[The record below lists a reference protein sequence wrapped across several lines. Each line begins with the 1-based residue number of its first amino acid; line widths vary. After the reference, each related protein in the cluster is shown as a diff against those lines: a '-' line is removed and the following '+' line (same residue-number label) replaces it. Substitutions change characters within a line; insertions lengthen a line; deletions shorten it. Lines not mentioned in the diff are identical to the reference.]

1 MLPLRPPCLPSLPL
15 DHTKPLSPTG
25 LKYRLNLVAPRL
37 SSESNGN
44 RSGSRL
50 NSLAP
55 ETRFSPNDII
65 MHHRLLSIRLRTRL
79 LAIALSL
86 AAFGTARAD
95 EKADFFESKIRPLLA
110 KHCLECHSNDGP
122 EADLRLTSHENL
134 LKPAESGETAFN
146 PDTPAESRLL
156 AAIRYDGD
164 TQMPPAGKLSDQ
176 EIADL
181 EKWIIDGAVWP
192 KSGTPIRASGLV
204 ITDSDRQ
211 HWAFRPVA
219 APPLP
224 TVAKADWVRTPID
237 AFVLAKLEAAG
248 LQPNP
253 PADRRSLFRRLCYD
267 VTGLPPNE
275 SELADFLADES
286 PDAYQRAVDR
296 LLASPRYGERWGRH
310 WMDVAR
316 YADTKDGVL
325 MFGADRLRP
334 FAYTYRDYVI
344 RALNEDTPYDQFIR
358 EQLAADLVQ
367 PAVES
372 WRLGALGF
380 LTLGRMFD
388 NNVHDIIDDQI
399 DTTTR
404 GFLGLTVSCAR
415 CHDHKFD
422 PVPIADYYSLH
433 GVFANCEVPMEL
445 PLIEDP
451 AATEA
456 ARKFEEELLPKR
468 QALREFV
475 DQQHSLQTED
485 ARQRVGAYLAHV
497 LSTRPDPMETAVFFR
512 SLTPDDFRP
521 QIVVRWRKL
530 LSDRLK
536 PEDPVFGPAAE
547 FLNQLAAQK
556 AAQAAD
562 PANSQNGPQATGPT
576 DLWQQVLA
584 SFTSRPQGTADGQIN
599 PLLLAELQKS
609 TVTNTAELGQAYGA
623 ALLAIYKQSQPPA
636 PPATP
641 APTEGAAT
649 PPPAETTP
657 TTPAPT
663 PALDTTTPEFRQLLD
678 LLVGPNSPTWFPKSQ
693 THRYTS
699 RGETDA
705 YHGKVVELDRLAAQN
720 AGAPARAMVVRDS
733 EQPYSP
739 RIFLRGNATNFGAD
753 VPRQF
758 VSILDADR
766 EPFGTGSGRL
776 DLANAI
782 ADPSNPLTARVIV
795 NRIWMGHFAEP
806 LVATPS
812 DFGLRSAEPTH
823 AALLDYL
830 AAQLPAHGWSLK
842 WLHREILLSNTY
854 QQSSVVDPSSDHRV
868 SADPENHLLW
878 RMNRRR
884 LEVEAL
890 RDTLLQLSG
899 KLNLAM
905 GGRPEAGAAT
915 PDSTRRTIY
924 GLVDRQGLPVLFRN
938 FDFASPDQST
948 ERRPQTVVPQQALFA
963 LNSPFMLARSAE
975 IAELTLQQDAN
986 SEARL
991 NWLYHRLYQRD
1002 PLEDER
1008 TACHEFLATVTPET
1022 EKATWSQLVQV
1033 LLASNE
1039 LLYVD

>member
-1 MLPLRPPCLPSLPL
+1 
-15 DHTKPLSPTG
+15 
-25 LKYRLNLVAPRL
+25 
-37 SSESNGN
+37 
-44 RSGSRL
+44 
-50 NSLAP
+50 
-55 ETRFSPNDII
+55 
-65 MHHRLLSIRLRTRL
+65 MHHRLLSFRLSTCL
-79 LAIALSL
+79 LAFTISL
-86 AAFGTARAD
+86 AAFETIQAD

-110 KHCLECHSNDGP
+110 KHCLECHSDEGP
-122 EADLRLTSHENL
+122 EADLRLTSHANL
-134 LKPAESGETAFN
+134 LKPAESGEAAFN

-156 AAIRYDGD
+156 AAVHYDSD

-181 EKWIIDGAVWP
+181 EKWILDGAIWP
-192 KSGTPIRASGLV
+192 KGGTPIRASGLV

-211 HWAFRPVA
+211 HWAFRPVV
-219 APPLP
+219 APPPP

-248 LQPNP
+248 LEPNP
-253 PADRRSLFRRLCYD
+253 PADRRTLFRRLCYD
-267 VTGLPPNE
+267 VTGLPPSE
-275 SELADFLADES
+275 SELAAFLADES
-286 PDAYQRAVDR
+286 PDAYQREVDR
-296 LLASPRYGERWGRH
+296 LLASTRYGERWGRH

-358 EQLAADLVQ
+358 EQLAADLIQ

-422 PVPIADYYSLH
+422 PIPIADYYSLH

-451 AATEA
+451 AASEA

-530 LSDRLK
+530 LSDRLR

-556 AAQAAD
+556 AAQAAESS
-562 PANSQNGPQATGPT
+562 NSQNGPQAAESS
-576 DLWQQVLA
+576 DLWQQILT

-599 PLLLAELQKS
+599 PLLLAELQKTS
-609 TVTNTAELGQAYGA
+609 VTNTVELGQAYGV
-623 ALLAIYKQSQPPA
+623 ALLSIYKQSQPPVTPV
-636 PPATP
+636 PP
-641 APTEGAAT
+641 EGT
-649 PPPAETTP
+649 PPPAGAPATP
-657 TTPAPT
+657 SATAPAI
-663 PALDTTTPEFRQLLD
+663 DTDNPEFRQLLD
-678 LLVGPNSPTWFPKSQ
+678 LLVGPKSPTWFPKSQ

-733 EQPYSP
+733 EQPYSA

-766 EPFGTGSGRL
+766 QPFGPGSGRL

-782 ADPSNPLTARVIV
+782 ASSSNPLTARVIV
-795 NRIWMGHFAEP
+795 NRIWMGHFVEP
-806 LVATPS
+806 IVATPS
-812 DFGLRSAEPTH
+812 DFGLRSAEPPH

-830 AAQLPAHGWSLK
+830 AAELPAHGWSLK
-842 WLHREILLSNTY
+842 WLHRAILLSNTY
-854 QQSSVVDPSSDHRV
+854 QQSSVIDVSSEQRV
-868 SADPENHLLW
+868 NADPENHLLW

-899 KLNLAM
+899 KLDLAM
-905 GGRPEAGAAT
+905 GGRPEAGAAA

-938 FDFASPDQST
+938 FDFASPDQSI

-963 LNSPFMLARSAE
+963 LNSPFMLARSTE
-975 IAELTLQQDAN
+975 IAELATQQGSD
-986 SEARL
+986 SSARL

-1002 PLEDER
+1002 PQAEER
-1008 TACHEFLATVTPET
+1008 TACLEFLASATPEA

>member
-1 MLPLRPPCLPSLPL
+1 MR
-15 DHTKPLSPTG
+15 H
-25 LKYRLNLVAPRL
+25 RL
-37 SSESNGN
+37 SSV
-44 RSGSRL
+44 RL
-50 NSLAP
+50 H
-55 ETRFSPNDII
+55 ICV
-65 MHHRLLSIRLRTRL
+65 
-79 LAIALSL
+79 LAIAISV
-86 AAFGTARAD
+86 APFGTTKAD
-95 EKADFFESKIRPLLA
+95 EKGDFFETKIRPILA
-110 KHCLECHSNDGP
+110 KHCLECHANEGP
-122 EADLRLTSHENL
+122 EADLRLTSRGNL
-134 LKPAESGETAFN
+134 LKPAESGEPALN
-146 PDTPAESRLL
+146 PEKPAESRLL

-181 EKWIIDGAVWP
+181 ENWILDGAVWP
-192 KSGTPIRASGLV
+192 NSGTPIRASGLA
-204 ITDSDRQ
+204 ISESDRK

-219 APPLP
+219 APPIP
-224 TVAKADWVRTPID
+224 SVTKADWVHNPID

-248 LQPNP
+248 LAPNP

-267 VTGLPPNE
+267 VTGLPPSE
-275 SELADFLADES
+275 SELAEFLNDEN

-367 PAVES
+367 PAVEP

-422 PVPIADYYSLH
+422 PVPIADYYSLQ

-456 ARKFEEELLPKR
+456 ARKFEEEILPKR
-468 QALREFV
+468 QGLREFV

-521 QIVVRWRKL
+521 QIVVRWRKI
-530 LSDRLK
+530 LSDRLN

-547 FLNQLAAQK
+547 FLNQLAESK
-556 AAQAAD
+556 AAQSTENAG
-562 PANSQNGPQATGPT
+562 SQNGPQASQPA

-584 SFTSRPQGTADGQIN
+584 SYASRPLGTADGHIN

-609 TVTNTAELGQAYGA
+609 TVTTTAELGQAYGA
-623 ALLAIYKQSQPPA
+623 AFLVIYKQSQPPA
-636 PPATP
+636 PPAPPADPAPADANPTPPPTETP
-641 APTEGAAT
+641 APV
-649 PPPAETTP
+649 PSVDP
-657 TTPAPT
+657 
-663 PALDTTTPEFRQLLD
+663 TTPEFRQLLD
-678 LLVGPNSPTWFPKSQ
+678 LLVGPSSPTWFPKSQ

-720 AGAPARAMVVRDS
+720 PGAPARAMVVRDS

-739 RIFLRGNATNFGAD
+739 RIFIRGNATNFGAE

-758 VSILDADR
+758 VSILNADR
-766 EPFGTGSGRL
+766 QPFGPGSGRL

-795 NRIWMGHFAEP
+795 NRIWMGHFSEP

-812 DFGLRSAEPTH
+812 DFGLRSAEPPH

-830 AAQLPAHGWSLK
+830 AAQLPAHGWLLK

-854 QQSSVVDPSSDHRV
+854 QQSSVVNSDNDPRIKV
-868 SADPENHLLW
+868 DPENHLLW
-878 RMNRRR
+878 HMNRRR

-899 KLNLAM
+899 KLNLTM
-905 GGRPEAGAAT
+905 GGRPEAGAAA
-915 PDSTRRTIY
+915 PDSTRRTVY

-938 FDFASPDQST
+938 FDFASPDQSI

-975 IAELTLQQDAN
+975 IAELALQHGAD
-986 SEARL
+986 SDLRL
-991 NWLYHRLYQRD
+991 SWLYHRLYQRE
-1002 PLEDER
+1002 PLEEER
-1008 TACHEFLATVTPET
+1008 TACREFLSTATPET

>member
-1 MLPLRPPCLPSLPL
+1 
-15 DHTKPLSPTG
+15 
-25 LKYRLNLVAPRL
+25 
-37 SSESNGN
+37 
-44 RSGSRL
+44 
-50 NSLAP
+50 
-55 ETRFSPNDII
+55 
-65 MHHRLLSIRLRTRL
+65 
-79 LAIALSL
+79 L
-86 AAFGTARAD
+86 AAIGPANAD
-95 EKADFFESKIRPLLA
+95 EKGDFFESKIRPLLA
-110 KHCLECHSNDGP
+110 KHCLECHANEGP
-122 EADLRLTSHENL
+122 EAELRLTSRENL
-134 LKPAESGETAFN
+134 LKPAESGESAFN
-146 PDTPAESRLL
+146 EENPTESRLL

-164 TQMPPAGKLSDQ
+164 TQMPPAGKLSDE
-176 EIADL
+176 EIAYF
-181 EKWIIDGAVWP
+181 EKWILDGAVWP

-211 HWAFRPVA
+211 HWAFRPA
-219 APPLP
+219 ASPPTP
-224 TVAKADWVRTPID
+224 SVTKTDWVRNPID
-237 AFVLAKLEAAG
+237 AFVLAKLEATG
-248 LQPNP
+248 LSPNP
-253 PADRRSLFRRLCYD
+253 PADRRTLFRRLSYD
-267 VTGLPPNE
+267 VTGLPPTE
-275 SELADFLADES
+275 AEMAEFLADQS
-286 PDAYQRAVDR
+286 PDAYERAVER

-344 RALNEDTPYDQFIR
+344 RALNEDIPYDQFIR
-358 EQLAADLVQ
+358 EQLAADLIQ

-422 PVPIADYYSLH
+422 PIPIADYYSLH

-456 ARKFEEELLPKR
+456 ARKFEEEILPKR
-468 QALREFV
+468 QGLREFV
-475 DQQHSLQTED
+475 DQQHALQTED

-512 SLTPDDFRP
+512 SLTPDDYRP
-521 QIVVRWRKL
+521 QIVVRWRKIL
-530 LSDRLK
+530 ADRLK
-536 PEDPVFGPAAE
+536 PEDPVFGPASE
-547 FLNQLAAQK
+547 FLNQLAAAK
-556 AAQAAD
+556 ASAAEN
-562 PANSQNGPQATGPT
+562 AGSQNGPQANEPA
-576 DLWQQVLA
+576 DLWQQVLS
-584 SFTSRPQGTADGQIN
+584 SFASRPQGTEAGQVN
-599 PLLLAELQKS
+599 PLLIAELQKS
-609 TVTNTAELGQAYGA
+609 SVTNTAELGQAYGA

-636 PPATP
+636 PPAPATAPAPADATSPTPTPEAAAAP
-641 APTEGAAT
+641 APTV
-649 PPPAETTP
+649 
-657 TTPAPT
+657 
-663 PALDTTTPEFRQLLD
+663 DTSSAEFRQLLD
-678 LLVGPNSPTWFPKSQ
+678 LLVGPSSPTWFPKSQ

-720 AGAPARAMVVRDS
+720 PGAPARAMVVRDS

-766 EPFGTGSGRL
+766 KPFGPGSGRL

-812 DFGLRSAEPTH
+812 DFGLRSAEPSH
-823 AALLDYL
+823 AALLDFL

-854 QQSSVVDPSSDHRV
+854 QQSSSVDATNDPRTA
-868 SADPENHLLW
+868 ADPENQLLW

-899 KLNLAM
+899 KLDLAM
-905 GGRPEAGAAT
+905 GGRPEAGAAA
-915 PDSTRRTIY
+915 PESTRRTVY
-924 GLVDRQGLPVLFRN
+924 GLVDRQGLPVMFRN
-938 FDFASPDQST
+938 FDFASPDQSI

-963 LNSPFMLARSAE
+963 LNSPFMLARSS
-975 IAELTLQQDAN
+975 ELADLALQQGADAD
-986 SEARL
+986 ARL
-991 NWLYHRLYQRD
+991 NWLYRRLFQRE
-1002 PLEDER
+1002 PLDDER
-1008 TACHEFLATVTPET
+1008 AACRDFLATLTPES
-1022 EKATWSQLVQV
+1022 EKAVWSQLVQV